1 MQARC
6 RQAQHHIQA
15 QPRAPKPA
23 TLQCE
28 VFMQYPVFHVP
39 LFAVLS
45 RTARTTLPFGA
56 LLLAA
61 CAPLQTQNNL
71 RAANAIAQPH
81 TGQTVELQTTADAH
95 AEAQRRIDALLGKP
109 LSADDAVRVALL
121 GSPALQALIAQTQAD
136 SAASTQSAR
145 LSNPVFGF
153 ERLLI
158 GGGGV
163 EITRSLSI
171 GLLDLLTFPS
181 RSRIDSARQEQ
192 LRLTLASEV
201 LRTAAQARM
210 AWVRAVA
217 AQQSAAYNRDVED
230 AAQAT
235 ATLAARM
242 QQAGNSTKLDAAQQA
257 LFAAD
262 SRQQSNRAELA
273 TTQSREALV
282 RALGLSPEQAAR
294 LALPAQLPAVPRQ
307 LPAASAR
314 PLQTALDT
322 RLDVQLARADYTAT
336 ALAAGLVRNTSLID
350 HVELGGVHKTYSD
363 AAPQNGFDLILPL
376 PLFDLGDARR
386 SAAADR
392 ALAARNRAIATAQNA
407 ASQLR
412 ETDAALR
419 HAWQQQDISRQQI
432 VPLAQSVLDEN
443 QLRYNGMLI
452 GVFQLVAAAAAQA
465 QAVRGGIAAQRDYW
479 LADAGWQAA
488 QLGVDVGLSA
498 ALDNPS
504 ASAASPSA
512 AGH

>member
-1 MQARC
+1 
-6 RQAQHHIQA
+6 
-15 QPRAPKPA
+15 
-23 TLQCE
+23 
-28 VFMQYPVFHVP
+28 MQYPVFHVP
-39 LFAVLS
+39 PLVAALS
-45 RTARTTLPFGA
+45 RTARTTLPLGV
-56 LLLAA
+56 LVLAA

-71 RAANAIAQPH
+71 RAANNIVQAH
-81 TGQTVELQTTADAH
+81 TGLAVELQATAGAH
-95 AEAQRRIDALLGKP
+95 AEAQRQIDALLGKP

-158 GGGGV
+158 GAGAV

-171 GLLDLLTFPS
+171 GLLDLLTFPT
-181 RSRIDSARQEQ
+181 RSRIDTARQEQ
-192 LRLTLASEV
+192 LRLMLAGEV

-235 ATLAARM
+235 ATLAASM
-242 QQAGNSTKLDAAQQA
+242 QQAGNFTKLDAAQQA

-262 SRQQSNRAELA
+262 SRQQRNRAEMA
-273 TTQSREALV
+273 STQTREALV
-282 RALGLSPEQAAR
+282 RALGLSPEQAAH
-294 LALPAQLPAVPRQ
+294 LALPAQLPAVPKPV
-307 LPAASAR
+307 PATGTT

-322 RLDVQLARADYTAT
+322 RLDVQLARADFTAT
-336 ALAAGLVRNTSLID
+336 AVAAGLARNTSLID
-350 HVELGGVHKTYSD
+350 HVELGGLRKTYSD
-363 AAPQNGFDLILPL
+363 ATPQNGFDLILPL

-392 ALAARNRAIATAQNA
+392 VLAARNRTIATAQNA

-412 ETDAALR
+412 EADAALR
-419 HAWQQQDISRQQI
+419 HAWQQHDISRQQI
-432 VPLAQSVLDEN
+432 VPLAQTVLDEN

-479 LADAGWQAA
+479 LADASWQAA
-488 QLGVDVGLSA
+488 QLGIDAGTST

-504 ASAASPSA
+504 AGAASPA